1 MKVVTVIPITR
12 YKEQQTLSYFSDDTV
27 EVGMIVIA
35 PIRKTDTRMLVIEAI
50 PASTQKSALKR
61 SAYQLK
67 KIKKSAGYL
76 PMYTTLLPVL
86 HECATFYRISD
97 SVLLRLFLPERIME
111 SLQSLRQPLMLPKQS
126 PLVEIYQASLA
137 ERILFYKIK
146 IRTLIAEKKSLY
158 IVVPTQSDALFFEK
172 ELSHGIEP
180 HIIRLDSSL
189 TKKQWQTELGKTIP
203 GVPICAIV
211 TPAFFSYPLDN
222 VGLIIIES
230 EGHSGYRS
238 RDKAYDHRL
247 IIETY
252 ARTFGIPLMYGD
264 TFLRFETLIR
274 LEQGH
279 IAMIQPPS
287 FTLPKNNHHIIPFVQ
302 KPKEKQFS
310 LLMPEV
316 RDMIRTATEKGIS
329 IFLFASRKGIAQTT
343 VCRDCGTIVSCPTC
357 VLPLTLSV
365 TEKKERIFTCRHCNR
380 LYDTLTT
387 CVSCSSWH
395 LLPLGSGSARIE
407 EELQTLFPE
416 SAVYRLDKD
425 SAPTEK
431 KAQGIYDEWQGKR
444 GSILVGTEYVFQYMR
459 DQFSKTVIISFDS
472 LTAIPSYTTNERV
485 LRLLDIIGSASQELF
500 IQTRHADDPIIA
512 SYETRSW
519 LPLYAKEKELRK
531 SFNLPP
537 YGRIIVMTLTIPE
550 KNEDG
555 VIADLENAFTS
566 WKPLVKKTKGP
577 REGTTELTLVIR
589 TAKEEWAISKH
600 GNFEGNNDLREKIDS
615 IPVLNTF
622 RIDPDHLL

>member
-1 MKVVTVIPITR
+1 MKVVTVIPITK

-35 PIRKTDTRMLVIEAI
+35 PIRKTDTRMLVIDAV
-50 PASTQKSALKR
+50 PASRQKSALKR

-86 HECATFYRISD
+86 HQCAIFYRVSD
-97 SVLLRLFLPERIME
+97 SVLLRMFLPERIME
-111 SLQSLRQPLMLPKQS
+111 SLQSLRQPLLLPKQS
-126 PLVEIYQASLA
+126 TLIEIYQASLA
-137 ERILFYKIK
+137 ERILFYKVK

-180 HIIRLDSSL
+180 HVIRLDSSL
-189 TKKQWQTELGKTIP
+189 TKKEWRTETDKTIP
-203 GVPICAIV
+203 GTPICAIV

-222 VGLIIIES
+222 VGLIIMES

-238 RDKAYDHRL
+238 RDKSYDYRM
-247 IIETY
+247 IVETY
-252 ARTFGIPLMYGD
+252 ARTFGIPLIFSD

-274 LEQGH
+274 LEQG
-279 IAMIQPPS
+279 IIGMIQPPS
-287 FTLPKNNHHIIPFVQ
+287 FTLPQNNHQIIPFIQ

-316 RDMIRTATEKGIS
+316 RDMIRTS
-329 IFLFASRKGIAQTT
+329 IAKRTSVFLFASRKGIAQTT
-343 VCRDCGTIVSCPTC
+343 ICRDCGTVVSCSTC
-357 VLPLTLSV
+357 ALPLTLSV

-380 LYDTLTT
+380 VYDTLTT

-416 SAVYRLDKD
+416 TTVYRLDKD

-431 KAQGIYDEWQGKR
+431 KAQAIYDAWQENS
-444 GSILVGTEYVFQYMR
+444 GSVLIGTEYVFQYMR
-459 DQFSKTVIISFDS
+459 ERFQKTVIISFDS

-485 LRLLDIIGSASQELF
+485 LRLLDIIGTATEELF
-500 IQTRHADDPIIA
+500 VQTRHTDDPILT

-519 LPLYAKEKELRK
+519 LPLYTQEKELRK
-531 SFNLPP
+531 TFNLPP
-537 YGRIIVMTLTIPE
+537 YGRIIAMTLTIPE
-550 KNEDG
+550 KNEDS
-555 VIADLENAFTS
+555 ILADLEQTFTP
-566 WKPLVKKTKGP
+566 WKPLVKKSRGL
-577 REGTTELTLVIR
+577 RERTSDITLVIR
-589 TAKEEWAISKH
+589 VAKEEWQINKH
-600 GNFEGNNDLREKIDS
+600 GIFEGNEDLREKIDS
-615 IPVLNTF
+615 IPAINLF

>member
-1 MKVVTVIPITR
+1 MKVVTVIPITK

-27 EVGMIVIA
+27 DVGMIVIA
-35 PIRKTDTRMLVIEAI
+35 PIRKTDTRMLVIEAV
-50 PASTQKSALKR
+50 PASAQKSALKR
-61 SAYQLK
+61 STYQLK

-86 HECATFYRISD
+86 HQCATFYRISD

-111 SLQSLRQPLMLPKQS
+111 SLQVLRQPIMLPKQS
-126 PLVEIYQASLA
+126 SVIEVYQASLT
-137 ERILFYKIK
+137 ERILFYKVK

-180 HIIRLDSSL
+180 HVIRLDSSL
-189 TKKQWQTELGKTIP
+189 TKKEWRAEIDKTTP
-203 GVPICAIV
+203 GMSICAIV

-222 VGLIIIES
+222 VGLIVLES

-247 IIETY
+247 IVETY
-252 ARTFGIPLMYGD
+252 ARTWGIPLIYSD

-274 LEQGH
+274 LEEGTVG
-279 IAMIQPPS
+279 MIQPPS
-287 FTLPKNNHHIIPFVQ
+287 FILPKIEHHIVSFVQ

-316 RDMIRTATEKGIS
+316 RDMIRTATAKGIS

-343 VCRDCGTIVSCPTC
+343 VCRDCGTVVSCPTC
-357 VLPLTLSV
+357 ILPLTLSV

-380 LYDTLTT
+380 IYDTLTT

-395 LLPLGSGSARIE
+395 LLSLGSGSARIE
-407 EELQTLFPE
+407 EELQNLFPE
-416 SAVYRLDKD
+416 IAVYRLDKD

-431 KAQGIYDEWQGKR
+431 KAQIIYDEWLEKP

-459 DQFSKTVIISFDS
+459 NQFAKTVIVSFDS

-485 LRLLDIIGSASQELF
+485 LRLIDIIGTATKELF
-500 IQTRHADDPIIA
+500 IQTRHTDDPILA
-512 SYETRSW
+512 AYKKGSW
-519 LPLYAKEKELRK
+519 LSLYVQEKELRK
-531 SFNLPP
+531 TFNLPP
-537 YGRIIVMTLTIPE
+537 YGRIIAMTLTVPE
-550 KNEDG
+550 KNEES
-555 VIADLENAFTS
+555 ISTDLEQSFTA
-566 WKPLVKKTKGP
+566 WKPLIKKSRGL
-577 REGTTELTLVIR
+577 REGTTDLMLVIR
-589 TAKEEWAISKH
+589 TAKEDWNISKQ
-600 GNFEGNNDLREKIDS
+600 GIFEGDKDLYGKIDS
-615 IPVLNTF
+615 IPAINTF